1 MKQAFVDA
9 HHHLWNLDKLDYG
22 WLKRIG
28 EMKPFGDPTPIQR
41 NYEFP
46 ELKQQD
52 AAELPL
58 IKSVHLQCD
67 PSIPDPVTETAYIS
81 QQAETHNH
89 PIAIVGFVDLSSDK
103 YEETILSHKTYSR
116 FRGIRQI
123 VCKTVQRPDLCFVQS
138 DLMLSDKWQQAYASL
153 EKRDLSF
160 DLQLYPEQMETAAN
174 LITDHPNIPV
184 AVNHAGCP
192 FDLSSAG
199 VVHWRQELTKLA
211 KLDNVFLKFS
221 GLGMYDPKWDA
232 TSAQELFKT
241 VLDLFGADR
250 LMLGSNFPVD
260 KLMRSYKDI
269 WCDYDTWISDLT
281 SADQQ
286 AICRTNAENF
296 YRF

>member
-41 NYEFP
+41 NYEFH

-52 AAELPL
+52 ASGLKL
-58 IKSVHLQCD
+58 MKSVHLQCD

-81 QQAETHNH
+81 QQAETYDH
-89 PIAIVGFVDLSSDK
+89 PIAIVGFADLSSENF
-103 YEETILSHKTYSR
+103 EETILRHKSYGS
-116 FRGIRQI
+116 FRGVRQI
-123 VCKTVQRPDLCFVQS
+123 VCRTVQRPELCFVQS
-138 DLMLSDKWQQAYASL
+138 DLMLSDKWQQAYALL
-153 EKRDLSF
+153 EKHELSF

-174 LITDHPNIPV
+174 LIADHPNTPV

-192 FDLSSAG
+192 FDLSSDG
-199 VVHWRQELTKLA
+199 VAHWRQELAKLA
-211 KLDNVFLKFS
+211 KLDNVSLKFS
-221 GLGMYDPKWDA
+221 GLGMYDPKWNA
-232 TSAQELFKT
+232 SSAQELFNT
-241 VLDLFGADR
+241 VLDLFGEHR

-260 KLMRSYKDI
+260 KLMRTYNDI
-269 WCDYDTWISDLT
+269 WTDYESWISCLPT
-281 SADQQ
+281 TAQK
-286 AICRTNAENF
+286 AICCTNAEHF